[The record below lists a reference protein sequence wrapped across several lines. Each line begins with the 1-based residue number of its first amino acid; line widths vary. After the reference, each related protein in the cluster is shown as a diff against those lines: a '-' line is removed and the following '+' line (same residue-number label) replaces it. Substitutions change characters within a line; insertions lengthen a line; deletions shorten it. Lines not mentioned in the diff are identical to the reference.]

1 MLTVLA
7 SSPTR
12 SGFCDGLSR
21 RNFLRIGS
29 LGLGGMALPGIL
41 QAEAAAGIRS
51 RGNQHKAVIMIFLPG
66 GPSHQD
72 MVDLKMEAPGEVRG
86 EFKPI
91 STNVPG
97 IQICEHL
104 PRLAKLADK
113 YTIIRSMTGME
124 DRHESF
130 QCYTGRLN
138 RNQPPGGWP
147 SMGSLLNKV
156 QGSADPSMP
165 GFVGLA
171 PKMGHVPW
179 SDNGVAGFLGAS
191 CAPFEINK
199 GGGKDDMVLNGVTL
213 DRLADRRALLSS
225 LDQFRRDVDSSGN
238 LSGLDAYNQQAFGIL
253 TSSKLVEALD
263 YQREDPRVIEAYGK
277 GDPRNRDD
285 GAPKLMEHFLVARRL
300 VEAGARC
307 VTLAFSRWDH
317 HGDNFGA
324 LRQDLPLLDRGL
336 SALIQDLHDRGL
348 DKDVSVVVWGEFG
361 RTPTINKDGGRD
373 HWPRVSFAM
382 LAGGGMRHGQVIGAT
397 DRLGGEA
404 SERPV
409 GFGEVHAT
417 LYHNLGIDVN
427 KVTVT
432 DLTGR
437 PQFLVDPG
445 IQPIRELVG

>member
-7 SSPTR
+7 SSTTR

-29 LGLGGMALPGIL
+29 LGLGGMALPGLL
-41 QAEAAAGIRS
+41 QAEAAAGIGS

-72 MVDLKMEAPGEVRG
+72 MFDLKMDAPGEVRG

-91 STNVPG
+91 PTNVPG

-104 PRLAKLADK
+104 PRLARLADK

-147 SMGSLLNKV
+147 SMGSFLNKV

-179 SDNGVAGFLGAS
+179 SDNGVAGFLGAA

-199 GGGKDDMVLNGVTL
+199 GGGKDDMILNGVTL
-213 DRLADRRALLSS
+213 DRLADRRALLSG

-253 TSSKLVEALD
+253 TSSRLVEALD
-263 YQREDPRVIEAYGK
+263 YRREDPRVIEAYGK
-277 GDPRNRDD
+277 GDPKNRDD

-373 HWPRVSFAM
+373 HWPRVSFAL

-417 LYHNLGIDVN
+417 LYQNLGIDVN

-437 PQFLVDPG
+437 PQFLVEPG

>member
-1 MLTVLA
+1 
-7 SSPTR
+7 
-12 SGFCDGLSR
+12 
-21 RNFLRIGS
+21 
-29 LGLGGMALPGIL
+29 
-41 QAEAAAGIRS
+41 
-51 RGNQHKAVIMIFLPG
+51 
-66 GPSHQD
+66 
-72 MVDLKMEAPGEVRG
+72 
-86 EFKPI
+86 
-91 STNVPG
+91 
-97 IQICEHL
+97 
-104 PRLAKLADK
+104 
-113 YTIIRSMTGME
+113 ME

-199 GGGKDDMVLNGVTL
+199 GGGKDDMILNGVTL